1 MRELEDMVAASLRG
15 LEKRVSFLDNRD
27 QVQVR
32 LGDKV
37 VVSAN
42 GFRGGLDRDLQLV
55 AQTVRV
61 AVVVLRV

>member
-1 MRELEDMVAASLRG
+1 MQASLRG
-15 LEKRVSFLDNRD
+15 LKKRVSLLDNRD

-37 VVSAN
+37 VVRAN
-42 GFRGGLDRDLQLV
+42 GFRGDLDRDLQLV
-55 AQTVRV
+55 AQAVRV